1 MVTMRY
7 KSLPSKKG
15 DSMVI
20 DYDSTREKA
29 ALGSTDELLTYLKS
43 KLGAS
48 AAEPDED
55 DTTAESATA
64 PTPQMGGGDTS
75 EQA

>member
-7 KSLPSKKG
+7 KSLPSKKS
-15 DSMVI
+15 DPMVS
-20 DYDSTREKA
+20 DYDANREKA

-43 KLGAS
+43 KLGA
-48 AAEPDED
+48 AAPADEN
-55 DTTAESATA
+55 DTEAESATA
-64 PTPQMGGGDTS
+64 PTPAMGAGDTS